1 MSKFSDILNKPL
13 PSKLTTISES
23 AEDELNNQGD
33 NGDVEDAA
41 TPANGEGETTDEGC
55 NPCTKEG
62 CNPCT
67 NEGCNPCTKEG
78 CNPYTKC
85 EDVGTDDIEDASDDE
100 DNFDPDDLSDEELA
114 AIDKE
119 LGDDALNSVVDDEDD
134 EVTLTP
140 DEEME
145 ADDMMNMAATTLLVN
160 DELNA
165 EEKAE
170 FLETQAGVAIE
181 EGFMTEAD
189 VNAMCTELG
198 LAQENSY
205 NKKMIIRL
213 DAASKKKQLY
223 ALAVNVSAAAHGD
236 PDYIKL
242 KKVMKMRKILRAK
255 LERKY
260 KAEATKRMKIYYNR
274 LSHSKSGTLSKLAKK
289 AADK

>member
-13 PSKLTTISES
+13 PSKLTNISES
-23 AEDELNNQGD
+23 AEDELNNQCD
-33 NGDVEDAA
+33 NGDAEDAT

-55 NPCTKEG
+55 NPCTNER

-67 NEGCNPCTKEG
+67 NEGCNPC
-78 CNPYTKC
+78 TKC

-260 KAEATKRMKIYYNR
+260 KSEATKRMKIYYNR